1 MQFLFSKFTKVRSH
15 SLIHMETRTKR
26 IVVSPK
32 MTLRKQIPMR
42 NVVQVNLLGTRDG
55 GRVECPTFT
64 TSQEL
69 ESLGDDD

>member
-1 MQFLFSKFTKVRSH
+1 MLFLFSKFTKVRSH

-32 MTLRKQIPMR
+32 ITLRKQIPMR
-42 NVVQVNLLGTRDG
+42 NVVQVNLLGIRDG

-64 TSQEL
+64 ASQEL